1 MVAGMALVAV
11 VADMALVAVVA
22 EMALVAIWWP
32 IWPWLL

>member
-1 MVAGMALVAV
+1 MALVAV

>member
-1 MVAGMALVAV
+1 MALVAV

-22 EMALVAIWWP
+22 EMALVAIWWS